1 MATINLFQDIAIA
14 SPGNDTSFGTVTLPS
29 NCVGLIVTV
38 NLATSSVF
46 KARVSD
52 GVASAYDED
61 FNGAVALTAGSTY
74 AFALPIGKKTTD
86 TDPRTVA
93 VAFQVET
100 TGIINR
106 LTVQA
111 EVS

>member
-1 MATINLFQDIAIA
+1 MALINLFQDVAIT

-29 NCVGLIVTV
+29 NCVGLVVTV
-38 NLATSSVF
+38 NVATGSVF

-61 FNGAVALTAGSTY
+61 FNGGTALTAGSTY
-74 AFALPIGKKTTD
+74 SFYWPAGKKTTD

-100 TGIINR
+100 TGTINR
-106 LTVQA
+106 LCVQA
-111 EVS
+111 DIS